1 MLRASSAHVIH
12 YDNACIHNSAR
23 HHDSAAHHD
32 RIGHQWSPYHVNTCH
47 DGILYTG
54 HNDRTACSA
63 WSMVFMYWTGHRD
76 TVGQTIVL
84 ILHGYH
90 AGSD

>member
-1 MLRASSAHVIH
+1 MLAFTIVLVIMTVRL
-12 YDNACIHNSAR
+12 IMTGLVISG
-23 HHDSAAHHD
+23 HH
-32 RIGHQWSPYHVNTCH
+32 IML
-47 DGILYTG
+47 ILVTMVYYTG

-63 WSMVFMYWTGHRD
+63 WSMVIMYWTGHRD
-76 TVGQTIVL
+76 TVGQIIVL